1 MQTTSR
7 RDPCLGKP
15 YAEMTRNQK
24 IRFVAKLALCI
35 LTFGFAFPAV
45 MSD

>member
-1 MQTTSR
+1 MR
-7 RDPCLGKP
+7 

-24 IRFVAKLALCI
+24 IRFVTRLALCI
-35 LTFGFAFPAV
+35 LTFGFAFPSV